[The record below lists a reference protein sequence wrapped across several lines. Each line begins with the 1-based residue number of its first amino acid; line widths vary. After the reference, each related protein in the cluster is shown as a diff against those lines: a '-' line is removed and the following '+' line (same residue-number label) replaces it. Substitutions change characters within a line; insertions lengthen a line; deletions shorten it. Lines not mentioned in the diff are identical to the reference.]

1 MCTRWLNVPLC
12 TLQKFSIM
20 KKLFILL
27 TTVLTGISV
36 FAQTRVDHLRD
47 LLYNSNDY
55 CLVVSHRGDWRNAPE
70 NSLKAFQN
78 CIDMGVDM
86 IELDLKMTKDSVL
99 VLFHDPLIDRTCTG
113 KGKPSDYT
121 FEEIRK
127 FKLKSGHNVATRH
140 DIATLEE
147 TLNLCKGKI
156 LINIDKGYEYFQQVY
171 ELLVKTETLDQ
182 VVIKSNHKLGKIQQD
197 NPGVLDKVIYMPIV
211 NLDREGAEQMIDE
224 FATIK
229 PVAIECCFKTYTPE
243 VERLLQKVKSY
254 GMKIWLNSLWASLSA
269 GHDDDMAV
277 EEGRPEESWGWLIK
291 EGALLMQTDRPQ
303 QMIEYLKYHQLHE

>member
-1 MCTRWLNVPLC
+1 M
-12 TLQKFSIM
+12 I
-20 KKLFILL
+20 KKILL
-27 TTVLTGISV
+27 CFAVIFAAAS
-36 FAQTRVDHLRD
+36 FAQDRTTHLRD
-47 LLYNSNDY
+47 LLYNSNNY

-70 NSLKAFQN
+70 NSLRAFQN

-121 FEEIRK
+121 WEELRK

-140 DIATLEE
+140 NIATLEE
-147 TLNLCKGKI
+147 TLQLCKGKI
-156 LINIDKGYEYFQQVY
+156 LINIDKGYDYFQEVFS
-171 ELLVKTETLDQ
+171 LLEKTGTLDQ
-182 VVIKSNHKLGKIQQD
+182 VVIKSNHVLKKIQEE

-211 NLDREGAEQMIDE
+211 NLDRSGAEQMIDE

-229 PVAIECCFKTYTPE
+229 PVAIECCFKEYTPE

-254 GMKIWLNSLWASLSA
+254 GCKIWLNSLWASLSA

-277 EEGRPEESWGWLIK
+277 EENRPEDSWGWLIQH
-291 EGALLMQTDRPQ
+291 GALIMQTDRPKEL
-303 QMIEYLKYHQLHE
+303 IEYLKYHQLHE